1 MSRTTN
7 RKVLTIL
14 AAAFMGVTQ
23 LAGCATPVIQNKSE
37 NGTGFKPELDTER
50 TVELQI
56 AGFFGNFEALDQVV
70 NNFNEYYPNVNI
82 SYEQN
87 GDSMLADYMQN
98 NDYVDIFMTSDENVR
113 YPDQTDRYVYDS
125 CLDLSREGIDCSA
138 LQKEMVEIGTVDG
151 KLVRIPMS
159 QKLYGMV
166 VNTSLLE
173 KEGLKIPQNYKEF
186 CEVCESLKE
195 KGYTPIQGATTH
207 VYSDMITNMAMD
219 TIGTNAKLMK
229 QIKDHDG
236 NAAEQLRPVFERLEE
251 IIEKGYTDFNV
262 NSTYPED
269 NYDGA
274 ILTFLDG
281 KVPFWIC
288 DTENFSGMKK
298 RESKSE
304 SFSDHPF
311 EYQFMYV
318 PLGDEGAYAYV
329 EPWYGFSVNKNSEEA
344 GYAVEFLR
352 FLTTEEQMNQ
362 LASIKGVPSAAK
374 SSSDEKYAAI
384 DGASNIIEE
393 YRNNG
398 ELDSYIR
405 SYIASVSAN
414 LGRGEYKNVD
424 QAIEGLK
431 QKIEN

>member
-14 AAAFMGVTQ
+14 TAAFMGVTQ
-23 LAGCATPVIQNKSE
+23 LAGCATAAKQNQSE
-37 NGTGFKPELDTER
+37 KVTEFKPKLDTDR
-50 TVELQI
+50 AVELQV

-138 LQKEMVEIGTVDG
+138 LQKEMVETGTVDG

-173 KEGLKIPQNYKEF
+173 KEGLKIPGNYKEF

-344 GYAVEFLR
+344 DYAVEFLR

-414 LGRGEYKNVD
+414 LSRGEYKNVD

>member
-23 LAGCATPVIQNKSE
+23 LAGCATTGIQNRSE
-37 NGTGFKPELDTER
+37 NGTEFSPKLDTER

-138 LQKEMVEIGTVDG
+138 LQKEMVETGTVDG

-173 KEGLKIPQNYKEF
+173 KEGLKIPGNYKEF

-344 GYAVEFLR
+344 DYAVEFLR

-414 LGRGEYKNVD
+414 LGRGEYKDVD